1 MQQRVTERG
10 DANMRHTESSV
21 ASIATPWRACC
32 APDPPWT
39 TRVSEL
45 HFYRPSE
52 GHGLPHDPFK
62 SIIAP
67 RPIGWIGS
75 VSPQGVR
82 NLAPYSFFGAFG
94 DSPPLIGFSSSGW
107 KDSVRNIQATGVFT
121 WNLATRAQ
129 AEAMNLSSAPFAADV
144 DEFERTGLGAI
155 PGRVVDA
162 PLVQGTPAA
171 FECRLTQLIQL
182 TDAKGA
188 ALDQWLV
195 LGEVVGVHIDKR
207 VLVDGIY
214 DTAAAAPILRAGG
227 RGSYAQITPE
237 AMFEMLRPTR
247 A

>member
-1 MQQRVTERG
+1 ML
-10 DANMRHTESSV
+10 S
-21 ASIATPWRACC
+21 ACF
-32 APDPPWT
+32 PHGFT
-39 TRVSEL
+39 VSHL
-45 HFYRPSE
+45 HFYRPAD

-62 SIIAP
+62 SIVAP

-94 DSPPLIGFSSSGW
+94 DTPPLIGFSSSGW
-107 KDSVRNIQATGVFT
+107 KDSVRNIQATRVFT

-155 PGRVVDA
+155 PGHVVDA
-162 PLVQGTPAA
+162 PFVEGTPAA

-207 VLVDGIY
+207 LLVDGLY
-214 DTAAAAPILRAGG
+214 DTAAAGPILRAGG
-227 RGSYAQITPE
+227 RGSYAQITPG

>member
-1 MQQRVTERG
+1 M
-10 DANMRHTESSV
+10 
-21 ASIATPWRACC
+21 
-32 APDPPWT
+32 
-39 TRVSEL
+39 
-45 HFYRPSE
+45 HFYRPGD

-75 VSPQGVR
+75 VSPDGVR
-82 NLAPYSFFGAFG
+82 NLAPYSFFNAFG
-94 DSPPLIGFSSSGW
+94 DSPPIIGFSSSGW
-107 KDSVRNIQATGVFT
+107 KDSVRNVEASGVFT

-129 AEAMNLSSAPFAADV
+129 ADVMNLSSAPFASDV
-144 DEFERTGLGAI
+144 DEFERTGLTPV
-155 PGRVVDA
+155 PGQVVNA
-162 PLVQGTPAA
+162 PFVAGSPAS

-182 TDAKGA
+182 TDVAGS

-207 VLVDGIY
+207 YLVDGIY

-237 AMFEMLRPTR
+237 AMFEMVRPTR